1 LSEQTA
7 PASPYSVVILTP
19 GPSAGSGVAD
29 SGVLAEWLNNF
40 AAPDGRLP
48 ALMEVD
54 DNPLI
59 SGVAVVPVDAA
70 AAAQVLAADPAVVA
84 GRYAFEVHPADGFP
98 V

>member
-1 LSEQTA
+1 MSEQTA

-19 GPSAGSGVAD
+19 GPSAGSV
-29 SGVLAEWLNNF
+29 SPILVLAEWLNNF

-70 AAAQVLAADPAVVA
+70 AAAQVLAAIRPSS
-84 GRYAFEVHPADGFP
+84 PADTP
-98 V
+98 SKCPCRRVPQL

>member
-1 LSEQTA
+1 
-7 PASPYSVVILTP
+7 
-19 GPSAGSGVAD
+19 
-29 SGVLAEWLNNF
+29 
-40 AAPDGRLP
+40 
-48 ALMEVD
+48 MEVD